1 MIIALCSTDIFWENK
16 ELNFQR
22 LDFFLEA
29 LDFDPDVIILPEM
42 FATGFTMDVSYAESM
57 EGETVRF
64 LRKKTERTGA
74 AFIAS
79 APIREGGRLFNRALF
94 VEPEGK
100 VSHYDKR
107 HLFRMGTENRYY
119 AAGKEKCIVP
129 YKGVRFSL
137 NVCYDLRFPV
147 WSRNIC
153 NEYDV
158 LVNVAN
164 FPASRVSVIEP
175 LVRARAIENQAYC
188 LFVNRVGRD
197 DLARYELS
205 SFAADYLGNACG
217 ERVLLPRAEKVMPGS
232 GILKVVIDMEKLVR
246 FREKFPV
253 WEDADRFTLND
264 SGQMS

>member
-1 MIIALCSTDIFWENK
+1 
-16 ELNFQR
+16 
-22 LDFFLEA
+22 
-29 LDFDPDVIILPEM
+29 
-42 FATGFTMDVSYAESM
+42 
-57 EGETVRF
+57 
-64 LRKKTERTGA
+64 
-74 AFIAS
+74 
-79 APIREGGRLFNRALF
+79 
-94 VEPEGK
+94 
-100 VSHYDKR
+100 
-107 HLFRMGTENRYY
+107 MGTENRYY

-164 FPASRVSVIEP
+164 FPASRVSVIKP

-217 ERVLLPRAEKVMPGS
+217 ERVLLPRAEKVMSGS

-264 SGQMS
+264 SGQTS